1 MVNVVFKQETN
12 ERSTGPLVIL
22 KYILAQQLTPA
33 GMLVARSN
41 PLLLATNMPA
51 GSTFDLLWQGI
62 M

>member
-1 MVNVVFKQETN
+1 MVNLVFKQETN

-33 GMLVARSN
+33 GMLVARSKG
-41 PLLLATNMPA
+41 M